1 MAQPKIQVW
10 HFRDLL
16 FCDDCD
22 MINGMENNELV
33 NITQSTIKFLD
44 EIKQKDTRGFDYWHA
59 RDLQKLLGYVE
70 WRNFKDAIKRARMA
84 CESSGGIPSH
94 HFGDVN
100 KMVSLG
106 SDAKRETDDVVL
118 TRYACYLIAMNGD
131 PTKPEVAASQTYFAI
146 QTRKQELNEQVG
158 EIEDR
163 LELRDRVRDANKYLN
178 SAAKEVGVNNYA
190 FFHDAGYKG
199 LYGGMGKADIMQKK
213 EINPKEDLLDCI
225 GRAELAAN
233 EFRIT
238 QTELTLRREQIK
250 GQQNAE
256 NTHYGIGEEVRNTIK
271 KLGGAMPEDLPPAP
285 SIKQLKRVGKSKE
298 LPPSST

>member
-1 MAQPKIQVW
+1 
-10 HFRDLL
+10 
-16 FCDDCD
+16 
-22 MINGMENNELV
+22 MENNKII
-33 NITQSTIKFLD
+33 NIKQNTIRFLD
-44 EIKQKDTRGFDYWHA
+44 EIKHKDCRGFDYWHA

-70 WRNFKDAIKRARMA
+70 WRKFKDAIKRAKMA
-84 CESSGGIPSH
+84 CESSGGIPKN
-94 HFGDVN
+94 HFGDVA

-106 SDAKRETDDVVL
+106 SDAKREIDDIVL

-131 PTKPEVAASQTYFAI
+131 PSKPEIAASQTYFAI
-146 QTRKQELNEQVG
+146 QTRKQELAEQSS

-163 LELRDRVRDANKYLN
+163 LELRGRVRDANKYLN

-199 LYGGMGKADIMQKK
+199 LYGGMGKADIVQRKD
-213 EINPKEDLLDCI
+213 INPKEDLLDCI

-238 QTELTLRREQIK
+238 QTELTLRREQIE

-256 NTHYGIGEEVRNTIK
+256 NTHHGVGKEVRNTIE
-271 KLGGAMPEDLPPAP
+271 KLGGTMPEDLPSAP
-285 SIKQLKRVGKSKE
+285 PIKQLKKTRKPKE